1 MRYTRFVTA
10 LAIIATM
17 VPPRP
22 SCGQTPRESLLVT
35 PQWLSEHLRD
45 PGLVI
50 LHVGPRAAYD
60 TAHIA
65 GARYLELSQIGPHDH
80 DSPTGLMLQM
90 PATDTLRARLEALGI
105 SDNSNVVVVQA
116 ARYVSAAT
124 RVLFTLDH
132 AGLGARTALLD
143 GGLAAWTAA
152 GLPITAEVL
161 APRQGRLSPLRLKD
175 NVVTAE
181 FVRDNARKPG
191 FVLIDARAAGFY
203 DGVQEGGPQAARKR
217 GHIPGAV
224 SLPYNSLGNDRDE
237 FLAAGE
243 LAEKFRAA
251 GVKAGDTVAA
261 YCHIGQQAT
270 VVIFA
275 ARTLGLDVKL
285 FDGSFEDWAH
295 RGWPVEVPG
304 TGR

>member
-1 MRYTRFVTA
+1 MRYARFVTL

-22 SCGQTPRESLLVT
+22 SGGQTPRESLLVT
-35 PQWLSEHLRD
+35 PQWLSQHLGD
-45 PGLVI
+45 PDLVI

-65 GARYLELSQIGPHDH
+65 GARYLDLSVIGTHDH

-90 PATDTLRARLEALGI
+90 PHADTLRARLESLGI
-105 SDNSNVVVVQA
+105 SDNSRVVVVQA
-116 ARYVSAAT
+116 ARYVSSAT

-143 GGLAAWTAA
+143 GGMAAWSAA
-152 GLPITAEVL
+152 GLPTTTDVP
-161 APRQGRLSPLRLKD
+161 APKQGHVASLRMKD
-175 NVVTAE
+175 NIVTAE
-181 FVRDNARKPG
+181 YVRDNARKPG

-203 DGVQEGGPQAARKR
+203 DGVQEGGPQAARRR

-224 SLPYNSLGNDRDE
+224 SLPFTSFGNDRDE
-237 FLAAGE
+237 FLPAAE
-243 LAEKFRAA
+243 IAEKFRAA
-251 GVKAGDTVAA
+251 GVKSGDTVVA

-270 VVIFA
+270 VVVFA
-275 ARTLGLDVKL
+275 ARTLGIDVKL

-295 RGWPVEVPG
+295 RGWPVESAG
-304 TGR
+304 NGH